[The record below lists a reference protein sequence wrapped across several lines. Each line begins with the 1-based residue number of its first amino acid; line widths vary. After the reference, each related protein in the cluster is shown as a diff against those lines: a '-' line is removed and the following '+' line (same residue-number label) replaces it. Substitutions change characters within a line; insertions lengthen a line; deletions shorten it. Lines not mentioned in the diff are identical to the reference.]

1 MNDRPEPPRPAF
13 ATVPGDDY
21 GMTYYDVPL
30 PDDAPAA
37 PGFSTF
43 VPGGDPLH
51 DDGPHVSRRQ
61 DGWSAANQRSFL
73 EALAE
78 GHGVDAAARRVGL
91 SAASAYAFRR
101 TAKGAAPHADAKAAG
116 LVAQEFEAYL
126 DLVGQDAGPARA
138 GLFLARRS
146 AALEPG
152 QGGAPD
158 LAPIYALAAA
168 DRFVRTGVGTAAEVE
183 VGDLDPAARAGWTA
197 EQWARAE
204 AAGLIA
210 IAAPADPADET
221 GLASQLSQHSPEEE
235 DPALWHSAE
244 ARAWRTRFPPPAG
257 FDGFEEGD
265 FGDFHYQRELDA
277 YEQGCVDDAEAF
289 DLANRRRVEGAER
302 DRYFAAIRAEVYGE
316 SAGGE
321 GGADR
326 SGDAEHPPAET
337 VEDPQQPGSD
347 DDQSAPPA

>member
-101 TAKGAAPHADAKAAG
+101 TAKGAAFALGWRAASMVAREFIAETLLVRAIEGSVDTIVRGETVITRHRYDNRLALALLARLDRQVEAAPHADAKAAG

-146 AALEPG
+146 AALDAG

-158 LAPIYALAAA
+158 LAPI
-168 DRFVRTGVGTAAEVE
+168 
-183 VGDLDPAARAGWTA
+183 
-197 EQWARAE
+197 
-204 AAGLIA
+204 
-210 IAAPADPADET
+210 
-221 GLASQLSQHSPEEE
+221 
-235 DPALWHSAE
+235 
-244 ARAWRTRFPPPAG
+244 
-257 FDGFEEGD
+257 
-265 FGDFHYQRELDA
+265 
-277 YEQGCVDDAEAF
+277 
-289 DLANRRRVEGAER
+289 
-302 DRYFAAIRAEVYGE
+302 
-316 SAGGE
+316 
-321 GGADR
+321 
-326 SGDAEHPPAET
+326 
-337 VEDPQQPGSD
+337 
-347 DDQSAPPA
+347 